1 MDEQKPEQPKAK
13 KSSLE
18 LLKWFAFGVG
28 IVLLIASL
36 YFFYV
41 GHQNNSNLPP
51 PENNTNLGDLAM
63 FDPSDNKALKDWEL
77 TQTNG
82 LNEVLPEY
90 KKTLLEQG
98 VEGLALWTFTFEDEE
113 LYFQVIKYNSTDS
126 LKKAEPEVT
135 RPFGTQQYLA
145 DVGPVKGTYGIYS
158 VPGNDPLALYFA
170 KDNLMFL
177 LTYYNQ
183 NGTYNT
189 TNSTTYY
196 ADRDFLMYVGERALN
211 KLGQVS

>member
-18 LLKWFAFGVG
+18 LLKWFAFGAG

-36 YFFYV
+36 YFFYIS
-41 GHQNNSNLPP
+41 HQDNNMPP
-51 PENNTNLGDLAM
+51 TNNTNLGDLAM

-158 VPGNDPLALYFA
+158 VPGNDPLVLYFA